1 MAKELAH
8 IEGTVANVLNKRIGE
23 INFYGSL
30 SEAKSTIIN
39 ILSSP
44 EIKQQ
49 DLATKYKAEINK
61 MTSMRHLMSTV
72 TTYLTGD
79 KVFKT
84 NVKHKK

>member
-1 MAKELAH
+1 MAKELAL
-8 IEGTVANVLNKRIGE
+8 IEGTVANVLNKRINE
-23 INFYGSL
+23 VNFYGSL
-30 SEAKSTIIN
+30 AEAKNTLVN
-39 ILSSP
+39 ILSAP

-49 DLATKYKAEINK
+49 DIATKYKAEINK